1 MGCVV
6 EHRKKM
12 RRMKRREE
20 YRNEVVKKH
29 GQFTTLLRD
38 EMFRSPP
45 NKRVISFLR
54 DCYRSL
60 GSLNWVRFD
69 CHSSSIGESCKCNF
83 LLSFICLLLIQMNR
97 LHLNIR

>member
-1 MGCVV
+1 MGCVSI

-38 EMFRSPP
+38 EMFWSPP
-45 NKRVISFLR
+45 NKHVISFLR

-60 GSLNWVRFD
+60 VQ
-69 CHSSSIGESCKCNF
+69 EV
-83 LLSFICLLLIQMNR
+83 
-97 LHLNIR
+97 

>member
-1 MGCVV
+1 MGCVSI

-20 YRNEVVKKH
+20 YRNEVVKNH

-38 EMFRSPP
+38 EMFWSPP

-60 GSLNWVRFD
+60 VQ
-69 CHSSSIGESCKCNF
+69 EV
-83 LLSFICLLLIQMNR
+83 
-97 LHLNIR
+97 

>member
-38 EMFRSPP
+38 EMFRRRTS
-45 NKRVISFLR
+45 V
-54 DCYRSL
+54 
-60 GSLNWVRFD
+60 
-69 CHSSSIGESCKCNF
+69 
-83 LLSFICLLLIQMNR
+83 
-97 LHLNIR
+97 